1 MLFQLRLAES
11 KNKEKFTELPL
22 YMLKEQYNK
31 TKEGKKFVTES
42 ILGSALSV
50 STCKAYIIMVHDGR
64 FNFILFHDSYCLWR

>member
-31 TKEGKKFVTES
+31 TKEGKKFLKES
-42 ILGSALSV
+42 ILESALSV
-50 STCKAYIIMVHDGR
+50 STVKAYIIMVRDGR
-64 FNFILFHDSYCLWR
+64 FNFVLLHDSYCLWR